1 MRRALLAAAQTS
13 LGPSFEFFGIR
24 FVGVNPE
31 NGQKVLLTLAAI
43 AVLLGARWLLR
54 ALTRLVVPREKAWL
68 AFWVGQGIT
77 LGTALLLLLT
87 VLSIWFD
94 DPTRLATA
102 LGLVTAG
109 LAFALQKVVTAFAGY
124 MVILRGNTFSV
135 GDRIAMGGVRGDVIA
150 LGFLQTTIM
159 EMGQPPSVQNAD
171 PAVWI
176 RSRQY
181 TGRVVT
187 VSNRQIF
194 EEPVFNYTRDFPY
207 LWEEITI
214 PVSYRDDRT
223 KVEEILL
230 EVAHRHTVQ
239 VSEVSH
245 EALQTMRERYFVKDA
260 EFEPTVY
267 LRITDNWV
275 ELTVRFVVNERGVR
289 SVKDTM
295 SREILAGM
303 QKAGIGIAS
312 GTYEIVGLPPLQ
324 LSREKPAASTRDPA

>member
-1 MRRALLAAAQTS
+1 MALLLLLAAAPAAS
-13 LGPSFEFFGIR
+13 PIGPSLELFGIR

-31 NGQKVLLTLAAI
+31 NGHKLLLTLAAI
-43 AVLLGARWLLR
+43 GVFLVVRWLLR
-54 ALTRLVVPREKAWL
+54 RLTRLLVPRSKAWL

-87 VLSIWFD
+87 ILSVWFD

-135 GDRIAMGGVRGDVIA
+135 GDRIVMGGVRGDVIA

-171 PAVWI
+171 PAIWV

-187 VSNRQIF
+187 
-194 EEPVFNYTRDFPY
+194 
-207 LWEEITI
+207 
-214 PVSYRDDRT
+214 
-223 KVEEILL
+223 
-230 EVAHRHTVQ
+230 
-239 VSEVSH
+239 
-245 EALQTMRERYFVKDA
+245 
-260 EFEPTVY
+260 
-267 LRITDNWV
+267 
-275 ELTVRFVVNERGVR
+275 
-289 SVKDTM
+289 
-295 SREILAGM
+295 
-303 QKAGIGIAS
+303 
-312 GTYEIVGLPPLQ
+312 
-324 LSREKPAASTRDPA
+324 